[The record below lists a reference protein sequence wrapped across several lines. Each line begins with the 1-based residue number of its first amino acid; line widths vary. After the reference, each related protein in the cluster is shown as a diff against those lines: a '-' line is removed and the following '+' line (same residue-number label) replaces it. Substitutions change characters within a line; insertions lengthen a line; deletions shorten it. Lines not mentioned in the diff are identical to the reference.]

1 MALIFTDVL
10 AQLSSGQV
18 VDDLNA
24 SLAEVTKAVEQS
36 GKAGALTIKLTIA
49 PNGDRMVTFET
60 TITAKTPKATLG
72 KTVFYTDDEG
82 GVHRRDPR
90 QHEMPLRSVG
100 A

>member
-18 VDDLNA
+18 VDDLNE
-24 SLAEVTKAVEQS
+24 SVAEVTKAVEES
-36 GKAGALTIKLTIA
+36 GKAGSLTLKIAIA
-49 PNGDRMVTFET
+49 PNGESMVTFEATVT
-60 TITAKTPKATLG
+60 TKTPKASLG
-72 KTVFYTDDEG
+72 KTLFYTDAEG

-90 QHEMPLRSVG
+90 QCEMPLRSVG